1 MGSDS
6 VTRKAFPM
14 RKAKLRSVELPM
26 KENKYVCKYVFSWC
40 KNCAITHTHTI
51 FLIPEKNSKPWEA
64 SWWEMHHVHHSK
76 PLSWRIVSSTCSSL
90 TWGLCRWLKM
100 TASLKWSTPWTLVTL
115 CRTCSHFCI
124 AMQSVWTKG
133 VRESKCV
140 CVCVCLSVWEFV
152 SVCVCKSVCVCE
164 CVHLRVCASAV

>member
-1 MGSDS
+1 M
-6 VTRKAFPM
+6 
-14 RKAKLRSVELPM
+14 
-26 KENKYVCKYVFSWC
+26 YVCKYVFSWC

-76 PLSWRIVSSTCSSL
+76 PLSWQIVSSTWSSL

-100 TASLKWSTPWTLVTL
+100 MASLKWSTPWTLVTL

-140 CVCVCLSVWEFV
+140 CVCVC
-152 SVCVCKSVCVCE
+152 VCVCQCE
-164 CVHLRVCASAV
+164 SLWVCASASVCICECVRLQCSVENKFWHSNKSC